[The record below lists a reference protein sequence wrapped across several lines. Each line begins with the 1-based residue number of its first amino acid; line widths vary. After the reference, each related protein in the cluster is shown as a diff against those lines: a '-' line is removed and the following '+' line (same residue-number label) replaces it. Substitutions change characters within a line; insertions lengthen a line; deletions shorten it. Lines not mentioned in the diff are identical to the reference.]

1 MDGLLVPYV
10 LLYMHQWYKY
20 KAAGRGAGPADQKDG
35 TTP

>member
-1 MDGLLVPYV
+1 MHGWIASPL